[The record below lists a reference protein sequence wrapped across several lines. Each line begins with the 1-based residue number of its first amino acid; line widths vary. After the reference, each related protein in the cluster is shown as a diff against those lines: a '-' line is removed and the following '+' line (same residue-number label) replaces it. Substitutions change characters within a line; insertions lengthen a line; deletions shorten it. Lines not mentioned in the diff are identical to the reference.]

1 MLYSG
6 GRDGRINEIDLANND
21 SVVRVFEPGVLPRAI
36 DVLDGKMI
44 VGLRTGSIIE
54 IDMES

>member
-54 IDMES
+54 IDMET